1 MSLLPAVANRLYIA
15 GAGASWRRFDAATR
29 APAAAQRAVL
39 LRILRANAGTEYGRR
54 HGFAS
59 IADAAGYAARVPV
72 SHHAALEGDVGRAAR
87 GASGVLTAEPV
98 ICVELTGGSS
108 GANKLVPYT
117 RGLLREFSAATL
129 PWTFDLLRARPALR
143 NGRAY
148 WAVTPPARAASRT
161 DGGIPVGLDHDS
173 DYFPAFA
180 RALLDRVVGTP
191 RVLSRAPDLRTW
203 RYLTLR
209 ALLAIEDLSFISVWS
224 PSFLALLAE
233 SLRRDFDPLVRDLE
247 HGTLAVDMDATLRHE
262 FERALPARPRRARE
276 LHRRFGRTPP
286 DDLGL
291 VWPGLALISCWTDA
305 HAARVLDAMRAHFP
319 RVEVQGKGLLAT
331 EGVVSFP
338 LFDAGGPVAAVTSHY
353 LEFLPPADA
362 AALGVHELETGGTY
376 EVLLTTSGGLY
387 RYRLRDLVRVEGWYR
402 RTPVLS
408 FQGRADGTSDL
419 AGEKL
424 TPGFAE
430 QVLRRAAASV
440 HGDARFAML
449 APRAANGRAAG
460 YDLLVDCAPGDAPPL
475 ASAVEAELMHS
486 HQYAL
491 CRRLGQLEPVQPVI
505 VPDAQRAYER
515 FCLARGQR
523 ISAIKPAALG
533 VNFVEE

>member
-1 MSLLPAVANRLYIA
+1 MSLLPAVANRLYMA
-15 GAGASWRRFDAATR
+15 GARASWRRFDAATR
-29 APAAAQRAVL
+29 DPAAAQHAVL
-39 LRILRANAGTEYGRR
+39 ARILHANADTEFGRR
-54 HGFAS
+54 HGFAT
-59 IADAAGYAARVPV
+59 IRNATEFRARVPLA
-72 SHHAALEGDVGRAAR
+72 HPAALARDVDRAAR
-87 GASGVLTAEPV
+87 GAAGVRTAEPV
-98 ICVELTGGSS
+98 VCLELTGGSS

-161 DGGIPVGLDHDS
+161 AGGIPIGLDHDS

-191 RVLSRAPDLRTW
+191 RVLSRAPGVDAW

-224 PSFLALLAE
+224 PSFLTLLAE
-233 SLRRDFDPLVRDLE
+233 SLRRDFHVLVRDME
-247 HGTLAVDMDATLRHE
+247 RGTLALALDAPLRRE
-262 FERALPARPRRARE
+262 FQRALPARPRFARALRQ
-276 LHRRFGRTPP
+276 RFGRTPP

-291 VWPGLALISCWTDA
+291 LWPRLALISCWTEG
-305 HAARVLDAMRAHFP
+305 HAARTLGAMRAHFP

-353 LEFLPPADA
+353 LELLPPGDA
-362 AALGVHELETGGTY
+362 VAHGVHELETGGTY

-402 RTPVLS
+402 NTPVLS

-424 TPGFAE
+424 TPAFAE
-430 QVLRRAAASV
+430 QVLRRALAGTSGAA
-440 HGDARFAML
+440 FAML
-449 APRAANGRAAG
+449 APRAASGRAAG
-460 YDLLVDCAPGDAPPL
+460 YDLLVDCAPGDAERL
-475 ASAVEAELMHS
+475 AAAVEEELAHS
-486 HQYAL
+486 HHYAL
-491 CRRLGQLEPVQPVI
+491 CRRLGQLGAVRPVI
-505 VPDAQRAYER
+505 VPDAQRGYER
-515 FCLARGQR
+515 SCIARGQR
-523 ISAIKPAALG
+523 ISAIKPPALG